1 MSGRDVEYD
10 LRASVCHLGTN
21 LSTGHY
27 TVYVKHM
34 AMYYYIDNQTVIPV
48 KDKSL
53 MMYHLS
59 TCSYLVF
66 YSKKG
71 ANSSEADS

>member
-1 MSGRDVEYD
+1 MPEQFNLGLVSGRDVEYD

-34 AMYYYIDNQTVIPV
+34 TAFYYIDN
-48 KDKSL
+48 
-53 MMYHLS
+53 
-59 TCSYLVF
+59 
-66 YSKKG
+66 
-71 ANSSEADS
+71 